1 MGDYTAGNWFT
12 DIGTVQD
19 DDPNGM
25 PHGAMLHDPIN
36 NICVTMLRMQVCNN
50 CLRC

>member
-12 DIGTVQD
+12 DIGTVQY

-25 PHGAMLHDPIN
+25 PHGAMHDA
-36 NICVTMLRMQVCNN
+36 
-50 CLRC
+50 